1 MNKIKYYIFHITLVI
16 SQYPHWH
23 AASSWADIEF
33 RDDRMA
39 DIKKYYEH
47 VIFLLHSIIFRMATS

>member
-1 MNKIKYYIFHITLVI
+1 
-16 SQYPHWH
+16 
-23 AASSWADIEF
+23 
-33 RDDRMA
+33 MA